1 MPPPIVW
8 GGAKAKGALCL
19 GHKHPPPTPPLV
31 PKFNKSAHLVPGP
44 TMAQCPRWGSYGVH
58 NNHIGPC
65 KGHGAL
71 GGHVVA
77 LAPPQGGAPPPIKFI
92 VCVGGGVGEFQC
104 LVHPRGHPKLAM
116 CVGGCKWPHGVHGV
130 AHHVGAPLAP
140 PSTHLAP

>member
-77 LAPPQGGAPPPIKFI
+77 LAPPQGGA
-92 VCVGGGVGEFQC
+92 
-104 LVHPRGHPKLAM
+104 L
-116 CVGGCKWPHGVHGV
+116 
-130 AHHVGAPLAP
+130 
-140 PSTHLAP
+140 